1 MVNKEVLSYPRKTDK
16 GAGDIRDMKCSEIN
30 KQVKKVILAAQKNI
44 AWKCG
49 RSISLGS
56 QKTASYV
63 NISRQKM
70 VAGLDLKDISFFLK
84 KSTVWR

>member
-1 MVNKEVLSYPRKTDK
+1 ME
-16 GAGDIRDMKCSEIN
+16 MW
-30 KQVKKVILAAQKNI
+30 VKNTIVEKFFF
-44 AWKCG
+44 
-49 RSISLGS
+49 RLGN

-63 NISRQKM
+63 NISTCKM